1 MIAISF
7 YPPSDG
13 QTVTLILDTDD
24 PQEARA
30 MGQLHPYFEGPVCLV
45 RRIPVPTE
53 DELFRARRDT
63 PGLRAKLR
71 AIQDGRDTPRQF

>member
-24 PQEARA
+24 PQEAQDMA
-30 MGQLHPYFEGPVCLV
+30 KLHAYFGGICLV

-71 AIQDGRDTPRQF
+71 AIQDGRDTPRLS